1 MYLWHQYVLECSFL
15 SVGGFSEFK
24 LYRQVL
30 AAIDTPQNGI
40 KAATSQEIFISNTTS
55 IPYFQLASQM
65 DQFAY
70 LCTDQFLYVED
81 NEDSESYSIVPRNY
95 TEICTAYV
103 EEANAYL
110 KTYYSYNIWQVLGS
124 LTSVLILSVCVLF
137 VFLIIRD
144 RRRVSIQY
152 YLRQVINNS
161 QEEDLSESE
170 DDLIDHQE

>member
-1 MYLWHQYVLECSFL
+1 
-15 SVGGFSEFK
+15 
-24 LYRQVL
+24 
-30 AAIDTPQNGI
+30 
-40 KAATSQEIFISNTTS
+40 
-55 IPYFQLASQM
+55 M

-124 LTSVLILSVCVLF
+124 LTSVLILIVCVLF